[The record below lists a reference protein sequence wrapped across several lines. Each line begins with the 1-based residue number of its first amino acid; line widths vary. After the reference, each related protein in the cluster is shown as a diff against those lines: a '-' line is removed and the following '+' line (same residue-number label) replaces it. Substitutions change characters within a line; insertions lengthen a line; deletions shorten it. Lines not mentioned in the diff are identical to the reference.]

1 MALCGETSE
10 AEQGICLV
18 NPALL
23 ELEEGSDIRNEFVVR
38 APENTS
44 DQILVLGG
52 QCEAEY
58 RWQ

>member
-1 MALCGETSE
+1 MALCGEASE
-10 AEQGICLV
+10 AKQGICLV

-23 ELEEGSDIRNEFVVR
+23 ELEEDSDIRNEFVVR
-38 APENTS
+38 APEDTS

-52 QCEAEY
+52 QREAEY